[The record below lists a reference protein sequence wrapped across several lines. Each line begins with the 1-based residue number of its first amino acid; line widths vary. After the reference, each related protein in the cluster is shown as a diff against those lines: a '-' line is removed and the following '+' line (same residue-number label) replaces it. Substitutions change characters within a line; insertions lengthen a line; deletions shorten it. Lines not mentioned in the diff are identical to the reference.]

1 MSNVTR
7 SILPT
12 VAPVDRP
19 VTSKALRD
27 EWKIPYSNC
36 HLARLEKA
44 GKFPRRFKLAGRTIA
59 WLESELSAWVAQR
72 AATRGGAA

>member
-1 MSNVTR
+1 MSSV
-7 SILPT
+7 SPSVPLPAT
-12 VAPVDRP
+12 PIDRP

-27 EWKIPYSNC
+27 EWKIPYSSC
-36 HLARLEKA
+36 HLARLEKE

-72 AATRGGAA
+72 AATREVIA